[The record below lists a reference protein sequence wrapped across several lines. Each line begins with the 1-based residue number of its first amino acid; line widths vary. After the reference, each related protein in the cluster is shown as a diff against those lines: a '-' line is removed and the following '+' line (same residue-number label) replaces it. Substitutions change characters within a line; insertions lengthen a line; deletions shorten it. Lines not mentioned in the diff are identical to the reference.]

1 MKLIAKIYIKGFIRT
16 LTGLHIG
23 GSKAALDIGGVDLNV
38 IKTYKGIPYIPGS
51 TLKGKLRNQLVR
63 IEGNKQ
69 VETDSYQ
76 IKQIFGNAPK
86 ANNPFVKTRLLIP
99 DMYPVV
105 KNGKY
110 TLGSFADY
118 DLELGYTEVKFENTI
133 DRRNGGAIPRQL
145 ERVPEDVCF
154 QMKLVYDV
162 YDDNKTDAHI
172 KQILLAMRLL
182 EEDYL
187 GGQGSRGY
195 GRISFDDV
203 EIKRSTI
210 VNNMLGAE
218 EDTNHTYTGNPNP
231 NHGE

>member
-1 MKLIAKIYIKGFIRT
+1 MKLIAKIYIKGIIRT

-63 IEGNKQ
+63 IEGSNTPEFDSDQ
-69 VETDSYQ
+69 V
-76 IKQIFGNAPK
+76 KQIFGNAPK
-86 ANNPFVKTRLLIP
+86 PGKPFVKTRLLIP
-99 DMYPVV
+99 DLYPIIM
-105 KNGKY
+105 NGKY
-110 TLGSFADY
+110 TSGSFADY

-203 EIKRSTI
+203 MIKRSTI

>member
-1 MKLIAKIYIKGFIRT
+1 
-16 LTGLHIG
+16 
-23 GSKAALDIGGVDLNV
+23 
-38 IKTYKGIPYIPGS
+38 
-51 TLKGKLRNQLVR
+51 
-63 IEGNKQ
+63 
-69 VETDSYQ
+69 
-76 IKQIFGNAPK
+76 
-86 ANNPFVKTRLLIP
+86 
-99 DMYPVV
+99 
-105 KNGKY
+105 
-110 TLGSFADY
+110 GSFADY